1 MKKILIVDD
10 SNFFIEIEKAFLKR
24 TDCLILS
31 ANNGVEAL
39 EVVQKEK
46 PDLIL
51 LDLYMKEMKGDE
63 CCRLIKED
71 ENLAHI
77 PVIMVTSASHLGDR
91 SKAVAAGCDDYLT
104 KPVSK
109 ADLLRKVK
117 KYIDLPVRSQTRA
130 PIYSK
135 ASYISCGKEYI
146 GHVYVIGE
154 GGLYIKGGKVLPVGE
169 IVKLIFTIAD
179 IADRVELEGKIVWN
193 TDERHS
199 YPIELTPGMGI
210 QFTNVSDEDLKAI
223 KTYINLGNYLV

>member
-24 TDCLILS
+24 TDCIILA
-31 ANNGVEAL
+31 ANNGIEAL
-39 EVVQKEK
+39 EVVQKEM

-71 ENLAHI
+71 EKLAHI

-91 SKAVAAGCDDYLT
+91 SRAVAAGCDDYLT

-135 ASYISCGKEYI
+135 ASYMNSGKEYV

-154 GGLYIKGGKVLPVGE
+154 GGIYIKGGKVIPVGE
-169 IVKLIFTIAD
+169 TVNVSFSITD
-179 IADRVELEGKIVWN
+179 IAERIALEGKVVWN

-210 QFTNVSDEDLKAI
+210 KFTDISEEDLKAI
-223 KTYINLGNYLV
+223 KTYINLGNYLI

>member
-31 ANNGVEAL
+31 ANNGIEAL
-39 EVVQKEK
+39 EMVQREM

-71 ENLAHI
+71 EKLAHI

-117 KYIDLPVRSQTRA
+117 KYIDLPVRSLTRA

-135 ASYISCGKEYI
+135 ASYINAGKEYV

-154 GGLYIKGGKVLPVGE
+154 GGLYIKGSKVVPVGE
-169 IVKLIFTIAD
+169 PVKVTFSIAD
-179 IADRVELEGKIVWN
+179 IADRIELEGKVVWN

-199 YPIELTPGMGI
+199 YPLELTPGMGI
-210 QFTNVSDEDLKAI
+210 QFTKVTEEDLKSI

>member
-10 SNFFIEIEKAFLKR
+10 SNFFIQIEKAFLKR
-24 TDCLILS
+24 TDCIILS
-31 ANNGVEAL
+31 ANNGIEAL
-39 EVVQKEK
+39 EVVEKEK
-46 PDLIL
+46 PDLVL

-71 ENLAHI
+71 EALAHI

-135 ASYISCGKEYI
+135 ASYIHSGKEYV
-146 GHVYVIGE
+146 GHVYVISE
-154 GGLYIKGGKVLPVGE
+154 GGLYIKGSKVVSVGE
-169 IVKLIFTIAD
+169 TVKITFSIAD
-179 IADRVELEGKIVWN
+179 IVDRIELEGKVVWN

-199 YPIELTPGMGI
+199 YPLELTPGMGI
-210 QFTNVSDEDLKAI
+210 KFTQAGEEDLKSI